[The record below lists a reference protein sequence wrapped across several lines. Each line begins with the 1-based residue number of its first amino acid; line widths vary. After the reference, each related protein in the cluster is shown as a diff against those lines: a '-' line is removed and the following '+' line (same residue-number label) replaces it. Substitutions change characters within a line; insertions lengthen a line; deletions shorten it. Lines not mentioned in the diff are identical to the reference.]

1 MLFEYEDFAGFSD
14 CAVFRHD
21 GLKLIVTTV
30 IGPRILFFGKEDGP
44 NHLLVREEH
53 RGLVGG
59 EYRSYGGHR
68 LWTGPEQRPKTYTSD
83 SFPVQIQEEDEAVR
97 FLSHI
102 DEFHIQKM
110 FRVSMIPNGF
120 RIEHQLLNQ
129 GAYSADLCPWA
140 ITVMAPGGEC
150 VVPMHPVRPQ
160 SDGLLPVQPVVLWAY
175 ARMDDSRYTWGTQV
189 ARLRSTDDPNPT
201 KFGTYVDQGLAAYS
215 NQRETFVKRFSVHP
229 ASASHIDMGC
239 NFESYTKQGM
249 LEVESLGLLQSVPA
263 GASTAVHTEEWFIA
277 EGHVP
282 TSDESAGAWFANLK
296 L

>member
-21 GLKLIVTTV
+21 GLKLIVTTA
-30 IGPRILFFGKEDGP
+30 IGPRILYFGQEDGP

-83 SFPVQIQEEDEAVR
+83 SFPVQIQEEAEAVR
-97 FLSHI
+97 FLSHV
-102 DEFHIQKM
+102 DEFHVQKM

-175 ARMDDSRYTWGTQV
+175 ARMDDPRYTWETQV
-189 ARLRSTDDPNPT
+189 ARLRSTEDPNPT
-201 KFGTYVDQGLAAYS
+201 KFGTYVPQGLAAYS
-215 NQRETFVKRFSVHP
+215 NQGETFVKRFSVQP

-239 NFESYTKQGM
+239 NFESYTKEGM
-249 LEVESLGLLQSVPA
+249 LEVESLGVLQSVPA
-263 GASTAVHTEEWFIA
+263 GASSAVHTEDWFVT

-282 TSDESAGAWFANLK
+282 TGDEAAGEWFANLK